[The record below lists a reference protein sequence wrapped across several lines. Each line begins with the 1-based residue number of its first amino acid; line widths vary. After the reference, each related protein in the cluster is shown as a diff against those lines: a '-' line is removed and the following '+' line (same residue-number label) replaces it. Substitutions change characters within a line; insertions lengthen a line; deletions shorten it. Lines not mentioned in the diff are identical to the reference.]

1 MSGDTIGMMEGA
13 FFVGRGELLDWANE
27 LLDLHLTKIEQC
39 ATGAVPCQIIDAIYP
54 GTLAI
59 SKVNFQAK
67 HEYEFV
73 NNFKL
78 LQKAFD
84 KNNITRHIEVEK
96 LVKAKYQDNLEFMQW
111 LKRYFD
117 LNYNGE
123 PYDAVGRRKGN
134 DLYYIGSG
142 NKPVK
147 GATGTSGV
155 AAPAKKQFKAPSA
168 ASGSASGGAKKFTK
182 PTAAAVGKPS
192 AVGGAG
198 SATQSKKI
206 TELEGEIA
214 ELKLTSDT
222 LEKERDFYFGKL
234 RDIEVLLQAY
244 EEQGIEVVDK
254 VFKILYATED
264 DVVEIDENANVKVN
278 NDAAGEEDPAQEEYP
293 DGEEHDEGE
302 GIAE

>member
-27 LLDLHLTKIEQC
+27 LLELSLTKIEQC
-39 ATGAVPCQIIDAIYP
+39 ATGSVYCQIIDAIYP
-54 GTLAI
+54 GTFPL
-59 SKVNFQAK
+59 SKVNWNAK

-73 NNFKL
+73 NNFKV

-84 KNNITRHIEVEK
+84 KNGITRHIEVTK

-123 PYDAVGRRKGN
+123 PYDAVGRRKGQ
-134 DLYYIGSG
+134 DLFYIGSG

-147 GATGTSGV
+147 GG
-155 AAPAKKQFKAPSA
+155 AAPGGAKKFNKPTGA
-168 ASGSASGGAKKFTK
+168 GGVGAAKKFTK
-182 PTAAAVGKPS
+182 PAAASSIG
-192 AVGGAG
+192 GGAG
-198 SATQSKKI
+198 SAAQKKKI

-244 EEQGIEVVDK
+244 QDQDIPVVDMLL
-254 VFKILYATED
+254 KILYATED
-264 DVVEIDENANVKVN
+264 EKVEVDDSGNLNIVGS
-278 NDAAGEEDPAQEEYP
+278 GEEAAAAEEEVEEAAP
-293 DGEEHDEGE
+293 GEEAVEGE
-302 GIAE
+302 GELVQ